1 MAEPEELTFEA
12 LPPSRGGGFA
22 RTWWGRAW
30 LKALED
36 TVLDGTLLRRGRGRA
51 RAGAVGAVA
60 VRPGRITA
68 QVLGADRTPY
78 RTDVLV
84 QQLDDADWERLLDS
98 IADRAGHIAA
108 LLDRDM
114 PPELDEDAA
123 AAGVALLP
131 GIGDLQPECGCAEWD
146 HCVHTAAL
154 SYHVARLL
162 DADPFVLLL
171 MRGRGEARLLADLQG
186 RSAARAAGTDD
197 AAADAG
203 APGVRADAAYA
214 AAGSL
219 PPLPPPPEPV
229 AEPGTPPVL
238 TGGADPA
245 PGLDVAALEFL
256 VADAAVRARRLLADA
271 LAPGHET
278 APPPRELT
286 VAQDAVRMAAGP
298 PRGPGGGQAAGGATP
313 GAAAGASP
321 VPAAPDGG
329 VAGGSAGPGPGP
341 GAGPVAAGGAAERI
355 AVRLARGSGRDRG
368 AMERAVRAW
377 RHGGAAGL
385 AVLEDDWTPDPAA
398 LARAADQLA
407 AAWEPGAR
415 PRLRAAG
422 ARWTAVGTDAQLR
435 YGRDG
440 RWWPYRREGTVWTP
454 AGPPDPDP
462 AAALTTVLED
472 G

>member
-84 QQLDDADWERLLDS
+84 QQLDDADWERLLDT

-131 GIGDLQPECGCAEWD
+131 GIGDLQPECGCGEWD

-171 MRGRGEARLLADLQG
+171 MRGRGEAR
-186 RSAARAAGTDD
+186 
-197 AAADAG
+197 
-203 APGVRADAAYA
+203 PGSRRRR
-214 AAGSL
+214 
-219 PPLPPPPEPV
+219 
-229 AEPGTPPVL
+229 PG
-238 TGGADPA
+238 
-245 PGLDVAALEFL
+245 
-256 VADAAVRARRLLADA
+256 
-271 LAPGHET
+271 
-278 APPPRELT
+278 PRC
-286 VAQDAVRMAAGP
+286 GP
-298 PRGPGGGQAAGGATP
+298 AGGCARC
-313 GAAAGASP
+313 
-321 VPAAPDGG
+321 PAA
-329 VAGGSAGPGPGP
+329 
-341 GAGPVAAGGAAERI
+341 
-355 AVRLARGSGRDRG
+355 
-368 AMERAVRAW
+368 
-377 RHGGAAGL
+377 
-385 AVLEDDWTPDPAA
+385 T
-398 LARAADQLA
+398 
-407 AAWEPGAR
+407 
-415 PRLRAAG
+415 
-422 ARWTAVGTDAQLR
+422 
-435 YGRDG
+435 
-440 RWWPYRREGTVWTP
+440 
-454 AGPPDPDP
+454 
-462 AAALTTVLED
+462 
-472 G
+472 

>member
-1 MAEPEELTFEA
+1 MTEPEELTFEA
-12 LPPSRGGGFA
+12 LPPSQGGGFA

-36 TVLDGTLLRRGRGRA
+36 TVLDGTLLRRGRKHA

-68 QVLGADRTPY
+68 RVLGADRTPY

-84 QQLDDADWERLLDS
+84 QQLDDADWDRLLDT

-123 AAGVALLP
+123 AAGVTLLP
-131 GIGDLQPECGCAEWD
+131 GIGDLQPECGCEEWD
-146 HCVHTAAL
+146 HCEHTAAL

-171 MRGRGEARLLADLQG
+171 MRGRGEARLLADLQE
-186 RSAARAAGTDD
+186 RSAARAAGAGA

-203 APGVRADAAYA
+203 VPGVRADEAYA
-214 AAGSL
+214 AAESL
-219 PPLPPPPEPV
+219 PPLPPPPGPV

-238 TGGADPA
+238 GGGAEPA
-245 PGLDVAALEFL
+245 PGLDVGALEFL
-256 VADAAVRARRLLADA
+256 VADTAVRARRLLADA
-271 LAPGHET
+271 LAPGHAQ
-278 APPPRELT
+278 APPPRELA
-286 VAQDAVRMAAGP
+286 VSQDAVRMAATAAWS
-298 PRGPGGGQAAGGATP
+298 RGPAGGAP
-313 GAAAGASP
+313 EGAAR
-321 VPAAPDGG
+321 D
-329 VAGGSAGPGPGP
+329 AGPGPVAARPGGGP
-341 GAGPVAAGGAAERI
+341 PGRGTGSEAGGAAARV

-368 AMERAVRAW
+368 GMERAVRAW

-398 LARAADQLA
+398 LARATDQLA
-407 AAWEPGAR
+407 AAWEPGSR

-422 ARWTAVGTDAQLR
+422 SRWTAVGTGAQLR

-440 RWWPYRREGTVWTP
+440 RWWPYRKEGTAWTP

-462 AAALTTVLED
+462 AAALAAVLED
-472 G
+472 V

>member
-1 MAEPEELTFEA
+1 MMTEPEELTFEA
-12 LPPSRGGGFA
+12 LPPSRGRGFA

-36 TVLDGTLLRRGRGRA
+36 TVLDGTLLRRGRGHA

-68 QVLGADRTPY
+68 RVLGADRTPY

-84 QQLDDADWERLLDS
+84 QQLDDADWDRLLDT

-131 GIGDLQPECGCAEWD
+131 GIGDLHPECGCGEWD
-146 HCVHTAAL
+146 HCAHTAAL

-171 MRGRGEARLLADLQG
+171 MRGRGEARLLTDLQE
-186 RSAARAAGTDD
+186 RSSARASAVP
-197 AAADAG
+197 AG
-203 APGVRADAAYA
+203 AVGARPKPPGVRADEAYA

-219 PPLPPPPEPV
+219 PPVPPPLGPV

-238 TGGADPA
+238 TGGAEPA
-245 PGLDVAALEFL
+245 PGVDVAALEFL
-256 VADAAVRARRLLADA
+256 VADTAVRARRLLADA
-271 LAPGHET
+271 LAPGHAG
-278 APPPRELT
+278 APPPGELT
-286 VAQDAVRMAAGP
+286 VAEDAVRMAAAARPATP
-298 PRGPGGGQAAGGATP
+298 PAAGGGADDGGAAGAGAGA
-313 GAAAGASP
+313 GAAAG
-321 VPAAPDGG
+321 G
-329 VAGGSAGPGPGP
+329 
-341 GAGPVAAGGAAERI
+341 GAGARI

-385 AVLEDDWTPDPAA
+385 AVLEDDWTPDAAA
-398 LARAADQLA
+398 LARATDQLA
-407 AAWEPGAR
+407 AAWEPGTR

-422 ARWTAVGTDAQLR
+422 ARWTAVGTGAQLR

-440 RWWPYRREGTVWTP
+440 RWWPYRKEGTAWSP
-454 AGPPDPDP
+454 AGPPAPDP
-462 AAALTTVLED
+462 AAALAAVLED